1 MKMIYLLGIIVLGI
15 SYCVNT
21 VSIKTEIKKKSIAKT
36 DEIKLTVTK
45 NTDALSGAVSGLSL
59 VNGEVKTV
67 ELACDEV
74 TTAIAA
80 NANEGTITCK
90 PKEEMKTVGNY
101 VLTATT
107 AKIGDKDITVDSN
120 SAKVVISSEEN
131 EDDNDSSSFTK
142 LSILILL
149 ISLLF

>member
-15 SYCVNT
+15 SYCANT
-21 VSIKTEIKKKSIAKT
+21 VSIKTEIKKNSIAKT

-59 VNGEVKTV
+59 VNGEVKV
-67 ELACDEV
+67 ELVCDEV

-80 NANEGTITCK
+80 DANAGTITCK

-101 VLTATT
+101 VLTATG
-107 AKIGDKDITVDSN
+107 AKIGEKDITVDSN
-120 SAKVVISSEEN
+120 SAKVVISSEEKEN
-131 EDDNDSSSFTK
+131 DKDSSSFIK

>member
-15 SYCVNT
+15 SYCANT
-21 VSIKTEIKKKSIAKT
+21 VSIKTEIKKNSIAKT

-59 VNGEVKTV
+59 VNGEVKV
-67 ELACDEV
+67 ELVCDEV

-80 NANEGTITCK
+80 DANAGTITCK
-90 PKEEMKTVGNY
+90 PKEEMKTAGNY
-101 VLTATT
+101 VLTATG
-107 AKIGDKDITVDSN
+107 AKIGEKDITVDSN
-120 SAKVVISSEEN
+120 SAKVVISSEEKEN
-131 EDDNDSSSFTK
+131 DKDSSSFIK

>member
-1 MKMIYLLGIIVLGI
+1 MKMIYLLGIILLGI

-21 VSIKTEIKKKSIAKT
+21 VSIKTEIKKNSIAKT

-59 VNGEVKTV
+59 VNGEVKV
-67 ELACDEV
+67 ELVCDAV

-80 NANEGTITCK
+80 DANAGSITCK
-90 PKEEMKTVGNY
+90 PKEEMKTAGNY
-101 VLTATT
+101 VLTATG

-131 EDDNDSSSFTK
+131 EDDKDSSSFTK

>member
-15 SYCVNT
+15 SYCANT
-21 VSIKTEIKKKSIAKT
+21 VSIKTEIKKNSIAKT

-59 VNGEVKTV
+59 VNGEVKV
-67 ELACDEV
+67 ELVCDAV

-80 NANEGTITCK
+80 DANAGSITCK
-90 PKEEMKTVGNY
+90 PKEEMKTAGNY
-101 VLTATT
+101 VLTATG
-107 AKIGDKDITVDSN
+107 AKIGEKDITVDSN
-120 SAKVVISSEEN
+120 SAKVVISSEEKEN
-131 EDDNDSSSFTK
+131 DKDSSSFIK

>member
-1 MKMIYLLGIIVLGI
+1 MKMIYLLGIILLGI

-21 VSIKTEIKKKSIAKT
+21 VSIKTEIKKNSIAKT

-59 VNGEVKTV
+59 VNGEVKV
-67 ELACDEV
+67 ELVCDAV

-80 NANEGTITCK
+80 DANAGSITCK
-90 PKEEMKTVGNY
+90 PKEEMKTAGNY
-101 VLTATT
+101 VLTATG
-107 AKIGDKDITVDSN
+107 AKIGEKDITVDSN
-120 SAKVVISSEEN
+120 SAKVVISSEEKEN
-131 EDDNDSSSFTK
+131 DKDSSSFTK

>member
-15 SYCVNT
+15 SYCANT
-21 VSIKTEIKKKSIAKT
+21 VSIKTEIKKNSIAKT

-59 VNGEVKTV
+59 VNGEVKV
-67 ELACDEV
+67 ELVCDAV

-80 NANEGTITCK
+80 DANAGSITCK
-90 PKEEMKTVGNY
+90 PKEEMKTAGNY
-101 VLTATT
+101 VLTATG
-107 AKIGDKDITVDSN
+107 AKIGEKDITVDSN
-120 SAKVVISSEEN
+120 SAKVIISSEEN
-131 EDDNDSSSFTK
+131 EDDKDSSSFTK

>member
-1 MKMIYLLGIIVLGI
+1 MKMIYLLGIILLGI

-21 VSIKTEIKKKSIAKT
+21 VSIKTEIKKNSIAKT

-59 VNGEVKTV
+59 VNGEVKV
-67 ELACDEV
+67 ELVCDAV

-80 NANEGTITCK
+80 DANAGSITCK

-101 VLTATT
+101 VLTATG

-120 SAKVVISSEEN
+120 SAKVVISSEEKEN
-131 EDDNDSSSFTK
+131 DKDSSSFIK

>member
-1 MKMIYLLGIIVLGI
+1 MIYLLGIIVLGI
-15 SYCVNT
+15 SYCANT
-21 VSIKTEIKKKSIAKT
+21 VSIKTEIKKNSIAKT

-59 VNGEVKTV
+59 VNGEVKV
-67 ELACDEV
+67 ELVCDAV

-80 NANEGTITCK
+80 DANAGSITCK
-90 PKEEMKTVGNY
+90 PKEEMKTAGNY
-101 VLTATT
+101 VLTATG
-107 AKIGDKDITVDSN
+107 AKIGEKDITVDSN
-120 SAKVVISSEEN
+120 SAKVVISSEEKEN
-131 EDDNDSSSFTK
+131 DKDSSSFIK

>member
-59 VNGEVKTV
+59 VNGEVKV
-67 ELACDEV
+67 ELVCDAV

-80 NANEGTITCK
+80 DANAGSITCK
-90 PKEEMKTVGNY
+90 PKEEMKTAGNY
-101 VLTATT
+101 VLTATG
-107 AKIGDKDITVDSN
+107 AKIGEKDITVDSN

>member
-15 SYCVNT
+15 SYCANT
-21 VSIKTEIKKKSIAKT
+21 VSIKTEIKKNSIAKT

-59 VNGEVKTV
+59 VNGEVKV
-67 ELACDEV
+67 ELVCDAV

-80 NANEGTITCK
+80 DANAGSITCK
-90 PKEEMKTVGNY
+90 PKEEMKTAGNY
-101 VLTATT
+101 VLTATG
-107 AKIGDKDITVDSN
+107 AKIGEKDITVDGN
-120 SAKVVISSEEN
+120 SAKVVISSEEKEN
-131 EDDNDSSSFTK
+131 DKDSSSFIK

>member
-1 MKMIYLLGIIVLGI
+1 MKMIYLLGIILLGI

-21 VSIKTEIKKKSIAKT
+21 VSIKTEIKKNSIAKT

-59 VNGEVKTV
+59 VNGEVKV
-67 ELACDEV
+67 ELVCDAV

-80 NANEGTITCK
+80 DANAGSITCK
-90 PKEEMKTVGNY
+90 PKEEMKTAGNY
-101 VLTATT
+101 VLTATG
-107 AKIGDKDITVDSN
+107 AKIGEKDITVDSN
-120 SAKVVISSEEN
+120 SAKVVISSEEKEN
-131 EDDNDSSSFTK
+131 DKDSSSFIK

>member
-15 SYCVNT
+15 SYCANT
-21 VSIKTEIKKKSIAKT
+21 VSIKTEIKKNSIAKT

-59 VNGEVKTV
+59 VNGEVKV
-67 ELACDEV
+67 ELVCDEV

-80 NANEGTITCK
+80 DANAGSITCK
-90 PKEEMKTVGNY
+90 PKEEMKTAGNY
-101 VLTATT
+101 VLTATG
-107 AKIGDKDITVDSN
+107 AKIGEKDITVDSN
-120 SAKVVISSEEN
+120 SAKVVISSEEKEN
-131 EDDNDSSSFTK
+131 DKDSSSFIK

>member
-15 SYCVNT
+15 SYCANT
-21 VSIKTEIKKKSIAKT
+21 VSIKTEIKKNSIAKT

-59 VNGEVKTV
+59 VNGEVKV
-67 ELACDEV
+67 ELVCDEV

-80 NANEGTITCK
+80 DANEGSITCK
-90 PKEEMKTVGNY
+90 PKEEMKTAGNY
-101 VLTATT
+101 VLTATG
-107 AKIGDKDITVDSN
+107 AKIGEKDITVDSN
-120 SAKVVISSEEN
+120 SAKVVISSEEKEN
-131 EDDNDSSSFTK
+131 DKDSSSFIK

>member
-1 MKMIYLLGIIVLGI
+1 MKMIYLLGIILLGI

-21 VSIKTEIKKKSIAKT
+21 VSIKTEIKKNSIAKT

-59 VNGEVKTV
+59 VNGEVKV
-67 ELACDEV
+67 ELVCDAV

-80 NANEGTITCK
+80 DANAGSITCK
-90 PKEEMKTVGNY
+90 PKEEMKTAGNY
-101 VLTATT
+101 VLTATG

-120 SAKVVISSEEN
+120 SAKVVISSEEKEN
-131 EDDNDSSSFTK
+131 DKDSSSFIK

>member
-15 SYCVNT
+15 SYCENT

-36 DEIKLTVTK
+36 DEIQLTVTK
-45 NTDALSGAVSGLSL
+45 NTDSLSGAVSGLSL

-67 ELACDEV
+67 DLECNEL

-80 NANEGTITCK
+80 NANAGTITCK
-90 PKEEMKTVGNY
+90 PKEEMKTAGNY
-101 VLTATT
+101 VLTATE
-107 AKIGDKDITVDSN
+107 AKIGEATITVDST
-120 SAKVVISSEEN
+120 SAKVVISTEEN
-131 EDDNDSSSFTK
+131 EDDNDSSSLTK

>member
-1 MKMIYLLGIIVLGI
+1 MIYLLGIIVLGI
-15 SYCVNT
+15 SYCANT
-21 VSIKTEIKKKSIAKT
+21 VSIKTEIKKNSIAKT

-59 VNGEVKTV
+59 VNGEVKV
-67 ELACDEV
+67 ELVCDEV

-80 NANEGTITCK
+80 DANAGSITCK
-90 PKEEMKTVGNY
+90 PKEEMKTAGNY
-101 VLTATT
+101 VLTATG
-107 AKIGDKDITVDSN
+107 AKIGEKDITVDSN
-120 SAKVVISSEEN
+120 SAKVVISSEEKEN
-131 EDDNDSSSFTK
+131 DKDSSSFIK

>member
-15 SYCVNT
+15 SYCANT
-21 VSIKTEIKKKSIAKT
+21 VSIKTEIKKNSIAKT

-59 VNGEVKTV
+59 VNGEVKV
-67 ELACDEV
+67 ELVCDAV

-80 NANEGTITCK
+80 DANAGSITCK
-90 PKEEMKTVGNY
+90 PKEEMITAGNY
-101 VLTATT
+101 VLTATG

-131 EDDNDSSSFTK
+131 KDDKDSSSFTK